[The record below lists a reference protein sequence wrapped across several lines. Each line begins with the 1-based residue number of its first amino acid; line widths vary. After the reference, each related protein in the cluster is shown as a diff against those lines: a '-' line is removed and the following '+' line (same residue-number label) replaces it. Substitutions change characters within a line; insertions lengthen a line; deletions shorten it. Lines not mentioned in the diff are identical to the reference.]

1 MTFFKVTMYI
11 KYYQYKNILSS
22 LSDTDIN
29 NLRHLIDE
37 VLTTHYAD
45 LRDLSTTC
53 LEAFATEMFAAH
65 LINKEV
71 QKSPSFD
78 GIIGEFKAAL
88 NFMRRRS
95 QIETHC
101 AKFLLVFTKLGG
113 SFIIAGS
120 VLQED
125 WIEIGRTKYGLE
137 LQLNI
142 K

>member
-1 MTFFKVTMYI
+1 
-11 KYYQYKNILSS
+11 
-22 LSDTDIN
+22 
-29 NLRHLIDE
+29 
-37 VLTTHYAD
+37 
-45 LRDLSTTC
+45 
-53 LEAFATEMFAAH
+53 MFAAG

-88 NFMRRRS
+88 SFMRRRS

-101 AKFLLVFTKLGG
+101 AKFLSVFTKLGG

-125 WIEIGRTKYGLE
+125 WIEVGRTEYGLE
-137 LQLNI
+137 LQFNN
-142 K
+142 